1 MLTAAYPAIHP
12 SGVGMND
19 SPGLAELVRAASSGD
34 QTAWD
39 RLVER
44 FIPLV
49 RHVVQSFRL
58 TPQDADDACQS
69 VWLRLVE
76 HLGDLREPLAL
87 PGWISTTARNECL
100 ALLRTKRRTTAVGDI
115 IDATADVSVI
125 DDPTEAL
132 YREQR
137 RDALL
142 QGLAEISDHHRDLL
156 LLLLTDP
163 PVPYDE
169 ISRRLGIA
177 KGSIG
182 PSRAR
187 ALQKLRETRAMAAL
201 VQL

>member
-12 SGVGMND
+12 SGVGMTN
-19 SPGLAELVRAASSGD
+19 SPGLADLVEAASAGN
-34 QTAWD
+34 QMAWD

-49 RHVVQSFRL
+49 RHVVRSFRL
-58 TPQDADDACQS
+58 SAHDADDACQS

-76 HLGDLREPLAL
+76 HLGDIREPLAL

-100 ALLRTKRRTTAVGDI
+100 ALLRTGRRTTAVGEV
-115 IDATADVSVI
+115 IDTTADISVD
-125 DDPTEAL
+125 DDPSEAL

-142 QGLAEISDHHRDLL
+142 QGLAEIADRHRDLL
-156 LLLLTDP
+156 LLLLADP

-201 VQL
+201 VPL

>member
-1 MLTAAYPAIHP
+1 MI
-12 SGVGMND
+12 D
-19 SPGLAELVRAASSGD
+19 SPGLDDLVRAASSGD

-39 RLVER
+39 RMVER

-58 TPQDADDACQS
+58 TPHDAEDACQS

-76 HLGDLREPLAL
+76 HLADIRDPLAL

-100 ALLRTKRRTTAVGDI
+100 ALLRTGRRTTAVGDA
-115 IDATADVSVI
+115 IDAAAEIGLD

-142 QGLAEISDHHRDLL
+142 QALAELPDRHRDLL
-156 LLLLTDP
+156 LLLLADP

-187 ALQKLRETRAMAAL
+187 ALQRLRETRSMAAL